1 MKADNEAK
9 QFCLEAWGKYAC
21 FSMVNPERMSYPVPT
36 PSAVRGIFDA
46 IYWHPG
52 MKWQPDKIEILSMPK
67 YQAVP
72 FNGVAAVVNIGNPV
86 PIDVSEER
94 QQLQLVALCDVHYR
108 LHAHIELFEEN
119 RGLRN
124 KFESIY
130 QRYSERGQCVHQ
142 PYFGIREMAAFFKP
156 TTDSTTKPV
165 NYSTVIPNMLYDV
178 FDLSANNY
186 EARNTLDISKVRKI
200 SLFDAR
206 VFDGVMEIPAFES
219 SLVKKV
225 SRSITC

>member
-1 MKADNEAK
+1 MKVDKGAK
-9 QFCLEAWGKYAC
+9 QFCLEVWGKYAC

-52 MKWQPDKIEILSMPK
+52 MRWQPDKIEILSAPK
-67 YQAVP
+67 YQPIP
-72 FNGVAAVVNIGNPV
+72 FNGVTAVVNVGNPV
-86 PIDVSEER
+86 QINPSEER
-94 QQLQLVALCDVHYR
+94 AQLQLIALCDVHYR

-119 RGLRN
+119 KSLRN
-124 KFESIY
+124 KFEAIY

-156 TTDSTTKPV
+156 TESTTKPV
-165 NYSTVIPNMLYDV
+165 GYSTVIPNMLYDV
-178 FDLSANNY
+178 FDLSSNNY
-186 EARNTLDISKVRKI
+186 EARNTLDISNIRQI

-219 SLVKKV
+219 PLVKKV